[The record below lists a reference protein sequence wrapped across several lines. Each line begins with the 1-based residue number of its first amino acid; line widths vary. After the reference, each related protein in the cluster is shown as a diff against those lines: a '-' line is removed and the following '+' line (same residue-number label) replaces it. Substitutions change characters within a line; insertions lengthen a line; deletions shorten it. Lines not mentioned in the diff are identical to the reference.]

1 VTSGE
6 RRYQKMRKTL
16 ILRIRS
22 ARLVVAAAV
31 VFSGSI
37 VATAMNATSSQIRVA
52 DGQRTA
58 GEVFENVQVLK
69 DVTVD
74 DFMTLMG
81 LMTAAV
87 GGDCADCHKGAG
99 TNVVDWAFDTPRKKK
114 AREMSA
120 MVQAINRDHFG
131 GRQVVSCWSC
141 HGGRTRPILT
151 PTLDQVYGE
160 PDLLPEDLVYSSSPD
175 LARPEAIIDRYLQAI
190 GSAEKLA
197 AVTTITATGSSVGF
211 RGFGGGGM
219 VELYAKRPDQR
230 SMIIRY
236 KAAGRDATVRSYD
249 GKLGWIKT
257 PLNVLGEYQLHGS
270 ELTGA
275 GLDALLTFPDQIK
288 TALTRLRTLYPQEI
302 DGEWLDVVQGDVV
315 GADSMFAT
323 LYFDPE
329 TGLLLRTVR
338 YGASPIGRMP
348 TEMNFGDYRDV
359 GGIKLPHRVEFVW
372 LDGRD
377 SIQLDQMRLGA
388 PIDSNKFGRPT
399 AVESQR

>member
-1 VTSGE
+1 
-6 RRYQKMRKTL
+6 MR
-16 ILRIRS
+16 ILS
-22 ARLVVAAAV
+22 SSLVVVAAV
-31 VFSGSI
+31 VVSVSTA
-37 VATAMNATSSQIRVA
+37 ATAVHARQIKVA
-52 DGQRTA
+52 DSQRTA

-81 LMTAAV
+81 LMTASV
-87 GGDCADCHKGAG
+87 GGDCASCHKDAG
-99 TNVVDWAFDTPRKKK
+99 TNRVDWAFDTPRKKK
-114 AREMSA
+114 AREMST

-131 GRQVVSCWSC
+131 GQQVVSCWSC
-141 HGGRTRPILT
+141 HAGRTRPILT

-160 PDLLPEDLVYSSSPD
+160 PNLLPEDLVYTSAPD
-175 LARPEAIIDRYLQAI
+175 LARPEAIIDRYLEAI
-190 GSAEKLA
+190 GGAEKLA
-197 AVTTITATGSSVGF
+197 AVTTITATGSSMGF

-275 GLDALLTFPDQIK
+275 RLDALLTFPDQIK
-288 TALTRLRTLYPQEI
+288 TALTRLRTLDPQEI

-315 GADSMFAT
+315 GTGGMFAT
-323 LYFDPE
+323 LYFDPD

-338 YGASPIGRMP
+338 HGASPIGRMP
-348 TEMNFGDYRDV
+348 TEMDFGDYRDV
-359 GGIKLPHRVEFVW
+359 GGITLPHRVEFAW

-377 SIQLDQMRLGA
+377 AIQLDQIRLGA
-388 PIDSNKFGRPT
+388 PIDSNKFDRPT
-399 AVESQR
+399 AVE

>member
-1 VTSGE
+1 
-6 RRYQKMRKTL
+6 M
-16 ILRIRS
+16 RIRS
-22 ARLVVAAAV
+22 SRLVAVAAV
-31 VFSGSI
+31 VLSVSI
-37 VATAMNATSSQIRVA
+37 AATAVHARQIKVA

-81 LMTAAV
+81 LMTASV
-87 GGDCADCHKGAG
+87 GGDCASCHKDAG
-99 TNVVDWAFDTPRKKK
+99 TNVVDWAFDIPRKEK
-114 AREMSA
+114 AREMAS
-120 MVQAINRDHFG
+120 MVQAINADHFG

-141 HGGRTRPILT
+141 HRGRTRPILT

-160 PDLLPEDLVYSSSPD
+160 PDLLPEDLVYGSSAG
-175 LARPEAIIDRYLQAI
+175 LARPDEIIDRYLQAI
-190 GSAEKLA
+190 GGAPKLA

-236 KAAGRDATVRSYD
+236 KVAGRDATVRNYD
-249 GKLGWIKT
+249 GTLGWIRT

-275 GLDALLTFPDQIK
+275 RLDAMLTFPDEIK
-288 TALTRLRTLYPQEI
+288 TALTRLRTLDPQEI
-302 DGEWLDVVQGDVV
+302 DGKWLDVVQGDVV
-315 GADSMFAT
+315 GAGGMFAT

-359 GGIKLPHRVEFVW
+359 GGIKLAHRVEFVW

-377 SIQLDQMRLGA
+377 AIQLEEMQLGA

-399 AVESQR
+399 AVEPLP

>member
-1 VTSGE
+1 
-6 RRYQKMRKTL
+6 MR
-16 ILRIRS
+16 ILNS
-22 ARLVVAAAV
+22 RLVVVAAV
-31 VFSGSI
+31 VLSMSI
-37 VATAMNATSSQIRVA
+37 AATAVHARQIKVA

-58 GEVFENVQVLK
+58 GEVFENVQALK

-81 LMTAAV
+81 LMTASV
-87 GGDCADCHKGAG
+87 GGDCSSCHKDAG
-99 TNVVDWAFDTPRKKK
+99 TNRVDWAFDTPRKKK
-114 AREMSA
+114 AREMSL
-120 MVQAINRDHFG
+120 MVQAINSDHFG

-141 HGGRTRPILT
+141 HAGRTRPILT

-160 PDLLPEDLVYSSSPD
+160 PNLLPEDLIYTSAPD
-175 LARPEAIIDRYLQAI
+175 LAKPGAIVDRYLQAI
-190 GSAEKLA
+190 GGTEKLA
-197 AVTTITATGSSVGF
+197 AVTTITATGSSLGF

-219 VELYAKRPDQR
+219 VALYAKRPDQR

-236 KAAGRDATVRSYD
+236 KAVGRDATVRSYD
-249 GKLGWIKT
+249 GKLGWIQT

-275 GLDALLTFPDQIK
+275 RLDAMLTFPDEIK
-288 TALTRLRTLYPQEI
+288 TALTRLRTLDPQEI
-302 DGEWLDVVQGDVV
+302 NGKWLDVVQGNVV
-315 GADSMFAT
+315 GSDNMFAT

-348 TEMNFGDYRDV
+348 TEMNFADYRDV
-359 GGIKLPHRVEFVW
+359 DGVKLAHRVEFVW

-377 SIQLDQMRLGA
+377 AIQLEQMQLGA
-388 PIDSNKFGRPT
+388 PIDSNVFGKPT
-399 AVESQR
+399 AVEALR